1 MQLQNLKKPLILNLK
16 TDIIEKQ
23 VKSINVEYINWR
35 EKWGDQFN
43 PNVGSGKL
51 KEYIL
56 IRKAS

>member
-1 MQLQNLKKPLILNLK
+1 MFNLK
-16 TDIIEKQ
+16 TDTVNRQ

-56 IRKAS
+56 ITKAS